1 MNSLWP
7 VTGLENKAP
16 LKVLNGTKLILD
28 DHGNNSDS
36 FRISLESF
44 RSFRGPILN
53 KPVTGQELFFAI
65 FYSKPALATRP
76 FFAQIHSSF
85 GELLSSV
92 YSTWD
97 MGYITLS
104 CKKKSRERSATYSS
118 YFTHLCQQ
126 QNIKQRRSPDA
137 CLPCASL
144 HTMGWN
150 YIGGQKN

>member
-1 MNSLWP
+1 MGINSDKQKSGFAPFLNPQIQAVLWHP
-7 VTGLENKAP
+7 QHP
-16 LKVLNGTKLILD
+16 CKLFLD
-28 DHGNNSDS
+28 DHGNNLDS

-44 RSFRGPILN
+44 GSFRGPILH
-53 KPVTGQELFFAI
+53 KPVTGQELFFDV
-65 FYSKPALATRP
+65 FYSKPALVTSP
-76 FFAQIHSSF
+76 FFAKIARLGSSF
-85 GELLSSV
+85 LVFIVLE
-92 YSTWD
+92 D

-144 HTMGWN
+144 HTMG
-150 YIGGQKN
+150 